1 MSVQILPDFRELAG
15 MFAEVLLK
23 NLKPPVVLLPLLR
36 FGLGSS
42 EALCTVPSSSSS
54 SMLSPPPPLP
64 LLSVDLT
71 KQANSTLYSVEYV
84 CGKTARPRKRIS
96 VPLAATPGVIGR
108 TFSLRLISGKFAA
121 ALLRCGG

>member
-23 NLKPPVVLLPLLR
+23 NLKPPVALLLR

-54 SMLSPPPPLP
+54 SMLSPPPPF
-64 LLSVDLT
+64 
-71 KQANSTLYSVEYV
+71 
-84 CGKTARPRKRIS
+84 
-96 VPLAATPGVIGR
+96 AT
-108 TFSLRLISGKFAA
+108 SQ
-121 ALLRCGG
+121 C